1 MLTALENG
9 VKGGVWF
16 SLIDKVS
23 FEFLGYRFE
32 RGKRYPRHQSRA
44 KLREAIRA
52 KTRRN
57 DGRSLEVII
66 CDINRTMR
74 GWFGYFKHSYHTV
87 FVSVDGWIRGRLRSL
102 LRRRQK
108 KRGKAKGA
116 DHQRWPNAYFAEAG
130 FYSLEEAYER
140 NCQSMKMAH

>member
-1 MLTALENG
+1 
-9 VKGGVWF
+9 
-16 SLIDKVS
+16 
-23 FEFLGYRFE
+23 
-32 RGKRYPRHQSRA
+32 
-44 KLREAIRA
+44 
-52 KTRRN
+52 
-57 DGRSLEVII
+57 
-66 CDINRTMR
+66 
-74 GWFGYFKHSYHTV
+74 V